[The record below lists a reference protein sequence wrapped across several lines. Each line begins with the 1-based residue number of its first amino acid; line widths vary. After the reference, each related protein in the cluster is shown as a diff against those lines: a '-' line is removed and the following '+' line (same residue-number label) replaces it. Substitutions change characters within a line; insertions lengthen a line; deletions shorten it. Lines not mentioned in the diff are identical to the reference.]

1 MLEHFDALIEEVQQ
15 WIDRNQPELLDMK
28 KGHIAAYGT
37 NYPTAL
43 EGVLKMYETFHK
55 PLSAYELEELIHG
68 PQMAFDD
75 QTYLYFIASN
85 EVERTR
91 IPLFLDWIRENEVT
105 EHVFVF
111 YADQQATNPKDLH
124 FRSPIAPD
132 LSPLA

>member
-1 MLEHFDALIEEVQQ
+1 
-15 WIDRNQPELLDMK
+15 
-28 KGHIAAYGT
+28 
-37 NYPTAL
+37 
-43 EGVLKMYETFHK
+43 MYETFHK

-111 YADQQATNPKDLH
+111 YA
-124 FRSPIAPD
+124 RSTSNKSEGSAFPQSDRARLESAGLRCSLPAD
-132 LSPLA
+132 GGP